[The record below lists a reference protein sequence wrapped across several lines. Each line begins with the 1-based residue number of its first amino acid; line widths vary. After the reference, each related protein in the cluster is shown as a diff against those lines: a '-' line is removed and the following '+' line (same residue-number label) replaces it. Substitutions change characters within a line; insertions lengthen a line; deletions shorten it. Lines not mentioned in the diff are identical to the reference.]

1 MKSVLGTSIDGDEAT
16 SAGCDQTKIQPD
28 LDASMTLPTLGNTKK
43 SYVPYNSTLICASMA
58 LKLHLERKSLLP

>member
-16 SAGCDQTKIQPD
+16 STGCDQTNILQLD

-43 SYVPYNSTLICASMA
+43 SYVPYNGLSLILVHSSAHPW
-58 LKLHLERKSLLP
+58 HLNCI